1 MKRALILSVF
11 MLCLAVTGAFAIGD
25 LPTTTNGSWI
35 QGPAPNG
42 LLSQFLTVNST
53 TIDMSNNT
61 WWSIMAPAA
70 GCKYRILPTTA
81 KGSYPAFT
89 APTAQAMGKLVNVN
103 SSFVN
108 FTGCALAE
116 LERF

>member
-89 APTAQAMGKLVNVN
+89 APATVCGDWLGQRIARQ
-103 SSFVN
+103 S
-108 FTGCALAE
+108 
-116 LERF
+116 ERKKPLISEG

>member
-53 TIDMSNNT
+53 TIDMTNNT
-61 WWSIMAPAA
+61 WWSIMAPAD
-70 GCKYRILPTTA
+70 GCKYRLLPTTA
-81 KGSYPAFT
+81 KAAYPAFT
-89 APTAQAMGKLVNVN
+89 APTAQAMGKLVNN
-103 SSFVN
+103 LTPFAN
-108 FTGCALAE
+108 FSGCALAE